1 MQGIWTSSNVDSD
14 FQGNFAFTSLPGLGG
29 ATGVTGGRMVRLIL
43 SLLAALATVPVSA
56 AERVP
61 RVEVALARSAAL
73 SQEATL
79 AGSVA
84 ATRSAR
90 VTTAIAGRIVRLP
103 VEVGDR
109 VRAGQTLAELDAEL
123 IKLELAVAKAAVAE
137 ERARVNEAQRRLA
150 EAETLAGR
158 AIPANQ
164 VAVRAAELDT
174 ARAALARRE
183 AERALRAGQIAR
195 HTIRAPFAGLVTAR
209 AAEEGEWLTPGVS
222 LLDLV
227 DTRTLRLE
235 FQVPQRYFGRIGKDA
250 TLRVKLDNETRWR
263 DARIDS
269 VVQASD
275 ATARTFLLLA
285 TLAGAPPLLPGMS
298 ARATLTMPTGTQGV
312 AVPRDA
318 LNRYPDGRVTVWQVE
333 TRGGKPRVRERRVTL
348 ADGFARDLMAVQGLK
363 GGETLVV
370 RGNEALRHDM
380 VVEVVRR

>member
-1 MQGIWTSSNVDSD
+1 MFRIV
-14 FQGNFAFTSLPGLGG
+14 
-29 ATGVTGGRMVRLIL
+29 L
-43 SLLAALATVPVSA
+43 SLLAALAVSPGVA
-56 AERVP
+56 AERAP
-61 RVEVALARSAAL
+61 RVEVAQARSTAL

-90 VTTAIAGRIVRLP
+90 VTAAIAGRIVRLP
-103 VEVGDR
+103 VDVGDR
-109 VRAGQTLAELDAEL
+109 VRAGQTLAELDADL
-123 IKLELAVAKAAVAE
+123 IKLEFAVAEAAVAE
-137 ERARVNEAQRRLA
+137 ERARVAEAQRRVT

-164 VAVRAAELDT
+164 LAVRAAELRT
-174 ARAALARRE
+174 AEAALARRE
-183 AERALRAGQIAR
+183 AERALRQGQIER
-195 HTIRAPFAGLVTAR
+195 HTIRAPFDGVVAARTA
-209 AAEEGEWLTPGVS
+209 EQGEWLTPGVN

-227 DTRTLRLE
+227 DTRSLRFE

-250 TLRVKLDNETRWR
+250 ALRVKLDNETRWR
-263 DARIDS
+263 DARIQS

-285 TLAGAPPLLPGMS
+285 TLPDAPSLLPGMS

-333 TRGGKPRVRERRVTL
+333 TRAGKPRVREHRVTL
-348 ADGFARDLMAVQGLK
+348 ADGFARELVAVEGLR
-363 GGETLVV
+363 GGEMLVV
-370 RGNEALRHDM
+370 RGNDALRHDL